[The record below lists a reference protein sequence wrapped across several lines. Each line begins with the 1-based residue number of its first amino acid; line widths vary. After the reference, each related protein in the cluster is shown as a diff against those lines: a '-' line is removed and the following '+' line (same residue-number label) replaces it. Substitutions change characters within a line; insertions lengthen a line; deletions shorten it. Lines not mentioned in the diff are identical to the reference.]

1 MSALMFDEVRALGK
15 GLAAHLTFVRL
26 LTGMDTLVLDQ
37 GRASTKALPA
47 DATDVR
53 SRALPTPGPAT
64 PPAWTTKG
72 SCQIQGILEHLKL
85 GCGQQSPRRHV
96 KWSP

>member
-1 MSALMFDEVRALGK
+1 MGALVFDEVRALGK

-26 LTGMDTLVLDQ
+26 LTGVDALVLDQ
-37 GRASTKALPA
+37 GRASPKALPA
-47 DATDVR
+47 DATYVR

-64 PPAWTTKG
+64 PPARTTKG

-85 GCGQQSPRRHV
+85 GCCQQSPRRHI
-96 KWSP
+96 K